1 MLDHAVLAV
10 GWGSENGKDYWII
23 KNSWSTHWGDQGYV
37 KIAMKPNDCGVNF
50 SPAFAVLKD
59 GSYTTFAPTTASSGS
74 VPSTQSLLAIFLSV
88 IFIKKFKCC

>member
-1 MLDHAVLAV
+1 MYKNLFNSSGLWHDEKCTPTVLDHAVLAV

-50 SPAFAVLKD
+50 SPAFAVLKE
-59 GSYTTFAPTTASSGS
+59 
-74 VPSTQSLLAIFLSV
+74 
-88 IFIKKFKCC
+88 